1 MIVSAKALV
10 NVADHERETTGI
22 LPDQVA
28 QK

>member
-10 NVADHERETTGI
+10 KVPDHERETIGI

-28 QK
+28 QT